1 MTMKAYQ
8 FDNVEAGL
16 ELRDVETP
24 TAGANEVVVTVEASG
39 LCHSDCHVL
48 NGQGD
53 SWITKRPITLGHELA
68 GTVSEVGSG
77 VSQFKVGDLVAVAL
91 PSEPTDDTNND
102 HIVGVGRDGGY
113 AERVVVDEGVLVRIP
128 EGVTL
133 PQAAVATDSI
143 STAYHAIVAEAKV
156 TSTTTVAV
164 VGLGG
169 LGLNGVRIAAIQGA
183 TVYGVDI
190 DDKKFVHA
198 MALGAKACFRNMAEA
213 AQLGPIDVVVD
224 FAGVGVTTTDAMK
237 FVRAGGTVV
246 LVGIGVPT
254 IEISSHVL
262 MIRSLVLRGSRGSTI
277 DEYREVLKLIAA
289 GLIVPQL
296 EEIPFSEVPH
306 GLERLEHLEV
316 TGRLFTRPNANQD
329 R

>member
-1 MTMKAYQ
+1 MKAYQ
-8 FDNVEAGL
+8 FDTVEAGL

-24 TAGANEVVVTVEASG
+24 TPGANEVVVTVEASG
-39 LCHSDCHVL
+39 LCHSDCHIL
-48 NGQGD
+48 KGQAD
-53 SWITKRPITLGHELA
+53 SWTSKRPITLGHEIA
-68 GTVSEVGSG
+68 GTVSGLGSG

-91 PSEPTDDTNND
+91 PSDPMDDMND
-102 HIVGVGRDGGY
+102 QLVGVGRDGGY
-113 AERVVVDEGVLVRIP
+113 AEKVVVDERVVVRIP

-169 LGLNGVRIAAIQGA
+169 LGLNGLRIAAIQGA

-190 DDKKFVHA
+190 DDKKFDHA
-198 MALGAKACFRNMAEA
+198 IQLGAKACFRNLSEA
-213 AQLGPIDVVVD
+213 AQLASIDVVVD

-237 FVRAGGTVV
+237 FVRAGGTIV
-246 LVGIGVPT
+246 LVGLGVPT
-254 IEISSHVL
+254 IQVSSHVL
-262 MIRSLVLRGSRGSTI
+262 IIRSLVLRGSRGSTI
-277 DEYREVLKLIAA
+277 NEYREVLKLIAA

-296 EEIPFSEVPH
+296 EEIPFSEVPR
-306 GLERLEHLEV
+306 GLERLERLEV
-316 TGRLFTRPNANQD
+316 TGRLFTRPNANLD